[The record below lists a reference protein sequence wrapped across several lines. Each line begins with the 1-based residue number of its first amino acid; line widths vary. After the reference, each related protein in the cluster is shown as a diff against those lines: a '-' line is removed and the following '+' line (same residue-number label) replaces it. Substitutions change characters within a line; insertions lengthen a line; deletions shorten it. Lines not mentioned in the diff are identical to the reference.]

1 MWNPLSRKKM
11 HVPLNC
17 TQGLQTIRWNIKQTI
32 SLFIIALFL
41 PSGHNMIKSVY
52 ALKEHLRKFVSFL
65 PFTICAL
72 LWSTCLEGF
81 KLVFKVVLFKR
92 HFSARS
98 NWIFYSTFNYKTTA
112 TYVQK
117 NFCCCI
123 FVENTFLH
131 IWALWRKAIKDVY
144 DGTDYIETFRVS
156 FFCDPNFL
164 SFLIQIEYRY
174 LKVEWSLCSPFTCLS
189 IQCHYLKENI
199 IY

>member
-17 TQGLQTIRWNIKQTI
+17 THGLQTIRWNIKQTI
-32 SLFIIALFL
+32 SLFIIAMFL

-52 ALKEHLRKFVSFL
+52 ALKEHLRKCVSFL

-72 LWSTCLEGF
+72 LWITCLEGF

-131 IWALWRKAIKDVY
+131 IWALWRKWEKRHQRCIRWNELHRNFQSK
-144 DGTDYIETFRVS
+144 FLLWSNFS
-156 FFCDPNFL
+156 FFLNTDWV
-164 SFLIQIEYRY
+164 QIF
-174 LKVEWSLCSPFTCLS
+174 KGWMVSL
-189 IQCHYLKENI
+189 
-199 IY
+199 

>member
-17 TQGLQTIRWNIKQTI
+17 THGLQTIRWNIKQTI
-32 SLFIIALFL
+32 SLFIIAMFL
-41 PSGHNMIKSVY
+41 PSGHIMIKSVY

-117 NFCCCI
+117 NFLLLHFCGKYFLTHLSIMKKSHQRCI
-123 FVENTFLH
+123 WWNGLHRNFQSKFL
-131 IWALWRKAIKDVY
+131 LWSK
-144 DGTDYIETFRVS
+144 FS
-156 FFCDPNFL
+156 FFLNTDW
-164 SFLIQIEYRY
+164 IQIF
-174 LKVEWSLCSPFTCLS
+174 KSWMVSL
-189 IQCHYLKENI
+189 
-199 IY
+199 

>member
-1 MWNPLSRKKM
+1 M

-32 SLFIIALFL
+32 SLFIIAMFL

-72 LWSTCLEGF
+72 LWSTCLDGF

-98 NWIFYSTFNYKTTA
+98 NRIFYSTFNYKTTA
-112 TYVQK
+112 TCAKEFFVVAFLWKILSYTFEIMKKSHQRCIWWNGLHR
-117 NFCCCI
+117 NFQSK
-123 FVENTFLH
+123 FL
-131 IWALWRKAIKDVY
+131 LWSK
-144 DGTDYIETFRVS
+144 FS
-156 FFCDPNFL
+156 FFLNTDW
-164 SFLIQIEYRY
+164 IQIF
-174 LKVEWSLCSPFTCLS
+174 KSWMVSL
-189 IQCHYLKENI
+189 
-199 IY
+199 